1 MGDGTMPR
9 VRERADATDSATV
22 LSPADADREAHMAS
36 LIHRLATRL
45 QKTAA
50 RGADRELAQGA
61 LVWLVEEGMA
71 NGMRQE
77 QRPLPFPSA
86 CACGRSPGDEDAE
99 K

>member
-1 MGDGTMPR
+1 MPQR
-9 VRERADATDSATV
+9 HTTGVADSNEQA
-22 LSPADADREAHMAS
+22 LSPADADRESHMAS

-50 RGADRELAQGA
+50 RGADLELAQGA

-77 QRPLPFPSA
+77 QRPLPFPAA
-86 CACGRSPGDEDAE
+86 CACGRNPGDADGV

>member
-1 MGDGTMPR
+1 MA
-9 VRERADATDSATV
+9 RARSEHEAGSSVA
-22 LSPADADREAHMAS
+22 LPSPADTDREAHMAS
-36 LIHRLATRL
+36 LVHRLASRL
-45 QKTAA
+45 QRTAS

-86 CACGRSPGDEDAE
+86 CACGRTPGDVDGA